1 MIKYT
6 KAYIGL
12 GSNIENRLTHLNF
25 AIHQIFKTV
34 GNINSV
40 SRVYK
45 TPAFGFEG
53 HEFYNACI
61 EIETLLS
68 SIELLKALQYIEK
81 DMGRIKKSE
90 VYENRPIDLDVLFF
104 NNEVYNEQHLS
115 IPHKHLQTRDFVLY
129 PLCDIAPDY
138 RHPVLHK
145 TVNDLKSELPPTEI
159 EIVDESLNLPKLPPI
174 DLNYI
179 CIEGN
184 IGAGKTTFA
193 HMFALDYKAKL
204 ILERFK
210 DNPFLPQFYEDPK
223 RFAFPTEMS
232 FLADRHQQLVEDI
245 AQLDLFSNLCIAD
258 YDLYKSL
265 IFAEV
270 TLQPEEF
277 QLYKKI
283 FNIIYKE
290 IPKPELYIYFYQDTE
305 SLLQNIKKRGRS
317 YEQNISAKYLDKI
330 NEGYLTYIR
339 QQTKFKTKLIDISD
353 KDFVENRKDY
363 LDILNQILNN

>member
-1 MIKYT
+1 LIKYT

-12 GSNIENRLTHLNF
+12 GSNIDNRLTHLNF

-34 GNINSV
+34 GNIRSI
-40 SRVYK
+40 SKVYK
-45 TPAFGFEG
+45 TPAFGFDG
-53 HEFYNACI
+53 NEFYNACI
-61 EIETLLS
+61 EVETSLTSGQLL
-68 SIELLKALQYIEK
+68 EALQHIEK
-81 DMGRIKKSE
+81 EMGRIKKSNL
-90 VYENRPIDLDVLFF
+90 YENRPIDLDVLFF
-104 NNEVYNEQHLS
+104 NDEIYSEKHLS
-115 IPHKHLQTRDFVLY
+115 IPHKHLHTRDFVLY
-129 PLCDIAPDY
+129 PLSDIASDHL
-138 RHPVLHK
+138 HPILKK
-145 TVNDLKSELPPTEI
+145 TVKELKADLPETKIDAI
-159 EIVDESLNLPKLPPI
+159 EDVLNFPKLVST
-174 DLNYI
+174 DLRYI

-184 IGAGKTTFA
+184 IGAGKTTFT
-193 HMFALDYKAKL
+193 HMFGQNYKAKL

-270 TLQPEEF
+270 TLQPDEF

-290 IPKPELYIYFYQDTE
+290 IPKPDLYIYFYQNTE
-305 SLLQNIKKRGRS
+305 NLLKNIEKRGRP
-317 YEQNISAKYLDKI
+317 YEQKITGDYLEKI
-330 NEGYLTYIR
+330 NEGYMNFIR
-339 QQTKFKTKLIDISD
+339 QQTKFKTKIIDISD
-353 KDFVENRKDY
+353 KNFVEDRSNY
-363 LDILNQILNN
+363 LEIIDDILN